1 MAPQFTPA
9 EVEYM
14 QQQAAAGHKPP
25 DVLRRMAQRRAR
37 RGLAPPDATSVRRVL
52 KGKTHARAK
61 TETRGRKPSLSPAV
75 VQKMNRVRKGLVKK
89 ANNQRE
95 VRWCD
100 VIRSSR
106 APKVHRGTAL
116 RSFHREGLDVQR
128 RRPREKPDRTKAHAA
143 ERVEM
148 CQALKHKPATYF
160 TNCVDM
166 IIDNKKFDVPTT
178 ERARAYMNKTRV
190 RGHLRTPGEGTLPEF
205 TRPGRKK
212 NRMYTGVSASACA
225 GISNGRIVL
234 WHYLPTRWN
243 GQVVADLYAGPI
255 ADALRKARGD
265 KRQYL
270 VLEDN
275 DPTGYKSGKA
285 VAAKERLHIKAMMF
299 PRYSPDLNPLD
310 YSLWH
315 EIERRMVQ
323 RKPAKVETVEAYK
336 KRLRLV
342 ALRLPRRVVLKAV
355 GALPRRIK
363 AVIEAKGNSIPR
375 D

>member
-1 MAPQFTPA
+1 
-9 EVEYM
+9 M
-14 QQQAAAGHKPP
+14 QQKAAAGQEPP
-25 DVLRRMAQRRAR
+25 KELRRMAQRRAR
-37 RGLAPPDATSVRRVL
+37 RGLAPPHATSVRRVL
-52 KGKTHARAK
+52 RGKTHTRAK
-61 TETRGRKPSLSPAV
+61 TETRGCKPSLSPRV

-89 ANNQRE
+89 ADNQRE
-95 VRWCD
+95 VRRGD

-106 APKVHRGTAL
+106 APKVHRVTAL
-116 RSFHREGLDVQR
+116 RSFRREGLDVQR

-148 CQALKHKPATYF
+148 CQALERRAATYF
-160 TNCVDM
+160 TNGVDM

-190 RGHLRTPGEGTLPEF
+190 RGHLRTPGEGALPEF

-212 NRMYTGVSASACA
+212 NRMYTGGSASVCA

-234 WHYLPTRWN
+234 WHYFPRMWN
-243 GQVVADLYAGPI
+243 GQVPADLYAGPI
-255 ADALRKARGD
+255 FDALRKARGE
-265 KRQYL
+265 KKQYL

-285 VAAKERLHIKAMMF
+285 VAAKARLHIKAMMF

-315 EIERRMVQ
+315 EIEQRMVQ
-323 RKPAKVETVEAYK
+323 RQPAKVETVEGYQ

-342 ALRLPRRVVLKAV
+342 ALRLELSAQVARTSASARGAWTLTCAAGAVLSH
-355 GALPRRIK
+355 RH
-363 AVIEAKGNSIPR
+363 
-375 D
+375 